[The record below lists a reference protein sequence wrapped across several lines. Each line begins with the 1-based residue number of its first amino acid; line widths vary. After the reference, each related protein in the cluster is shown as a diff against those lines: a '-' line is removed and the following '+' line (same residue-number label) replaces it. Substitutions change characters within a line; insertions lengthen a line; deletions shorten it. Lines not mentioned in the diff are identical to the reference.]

1 MTHDYLYM
9 IEVVLALRHARSPL
23 LPSGSSMLSE
33 KLFRLWR
40 PHVLELEHRGQSEMG
55 TEWVVLA
62 LQKTPPTLASAHA
75 QVLSSY
81 GIRA

>member
-1 MTHDYLYM
+1 M

-23 LPSGSSMLSE
+23 LPSGSFTLLVE
-33 KLFRLWR
+33 LFRLWR

-55 TEWVVLA
+55 TEWVVLP
-62 LQKTPPTLASAHA
+62 LEGTPRTLASVHA
-75 QVLSSY
+75 QVLSSS